1 MKAKQLRLE
10 NKRYASNEELI
21 ALYKK
26 SNNINIRNKLII
38 NNIGLVYAAAR
49 KRMKA
54 PTCFT
59 LDDLVQEGVIGMI
72 KGIERFDP
80 TRDTRFSTYVYYW
93 IIQQMDR
100 ALMNNGY
107 MIRLPAYIYE
117 KVSSVSTAE
126 NNCIE
131 QYQKIDLKTLCDET
145 NITEQ
150 EYNLINYYKKTYYNF
165 ASLNTMITLDSDE
178 NYVEL
183 QDYIPSPE
191 ISMENIIILES
202 LKEELKKI
210 LTTLAPREKEILE
223 LRFGLN
229 GNEPLTLEA
238 IGDKYDLTRERIRQ
252 IENKALKTIKRLN
265 LKTGLKDY
273 LLEY

>member
-1 MKAKQLRLE
+1 MKAKQLGLKSE
-10 NKRYASNEELI
+10 RYASNEELI

-26 SNNINIRNKLII
+26 SKNMGIRNKVII

-72 KGIERFDP
+72 KGIEKFDL

-126 NNCIE
+126 NNYIAK
-131 QYQKIDLKTLCDET
+131 YQEIDLKTLCNET
-145 NITEQ
+145 SITEQ
-150 EYNLINYYKKTYYNF
+150 EYNLINYYKQTYYKF
-165 ASLNTMITLDSDE
+165 TSLNTIINLDSDE
-178 NYVEL
+178 SYVEL
-183 QDYIPSPE
+183 QDYIPSSE
-191 ISMENIIILES
+191 ISMEGIIILES

-210 LTTLAPREKEILE
+210 LTTLTPREKEILG

-229 GNEPLTLEA
+229 GDEPLTLEA
-238 IGDKYDLTRERIRQ
+238 IGKKYNLTRERIRQ
-252 IENKALKTIKRLN
+252 IENKALKTIKRLS